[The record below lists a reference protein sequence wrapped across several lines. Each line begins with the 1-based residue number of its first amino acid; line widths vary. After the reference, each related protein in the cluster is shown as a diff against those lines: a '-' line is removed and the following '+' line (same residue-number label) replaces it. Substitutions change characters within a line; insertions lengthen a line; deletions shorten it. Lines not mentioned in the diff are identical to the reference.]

1 MIIKD
6 KDKYRVVSAKGKNLG
21 TYTSREDA
29 VKRLKQVEYY
39 KNKDKV

>member
-29 VKRLKQVEYY
+29 VKRLKQVEFY
-39 KNKDKV
+39 KNQNK